1 MKLACRPAALLVA
14 CALLAGGALSG
25 CAALTGADTRG
36 TQVAAA
42 FYPLAFVAERVAG
55 RHAHVVDLTQPGAEP
70 HDLELTIRETAQVAS
85 ADLVVHESGF
95 QAAVDDA
102 VAQNATGAVLD
113 AASVGLE
120 KAPDGRPDPHFWQDP
135 LRMADLGDLV
145 ARRLSTIDPA
155 HQRQFAANAAR
166 LRRQLTALD
175 TAYRQGLAG
184 CRRDTVVVSH
194 DAFGYLRTYGLRIEP
209 VAGLS
214 PGAEPT
220 PADLG
225 RLQSLIRT
233 DGITTVF
240 HERLGSPRVTESL
253 AHDAG
258 VASAVLDPIEGLSDR
273 TSGEDYLSLMRENLT
288 ALEKA
293 NGCP

>member
-1 MKLACRPAALLVA
+1 MQLARRPAALLVA
-14 CALLAGGALSG
+14 GALVAGGALTG

-42 FYPLAFVAERVAG
+42 FYPLQFVAQRVAG
-55 RHAHVVDLTQPGAEP
+55 GHAQVVDLTQPGAEP
-70 HDLELTIRETAQVAS
+70 HDLELTIRETAQVAQ

-102 VAQNATGAVLD
+102 VAQNATGAAVD
-113 AASVGLE
+113 AADVGLE
-120 KAPDGRPDPHFWQDP
+120 RDPSGRPDPHFWQDP
-135 LRMADLGDLV
+135 LRMADLGDRV
-145 ARRLSTIDPA
+145 ARRLAAIDPA
-155 HQRQFAANAAR
+155 HARQFDAHAAR

-175 TAYRQGLAG
+175 AAYRTGLSG
-184 CRRDTVVVSH
+184 CRRDTIVVSH
-194 DAFGYLRTYGLRIEP
+194 DAFGYLRKYGLRIEP

-214 PGAEPT
+214 PDAEPT

-225 RLQSLIRT
+225 RLQALIRT

-253 AHDAG
+253 ARDAG
-258 VASAVLDPIEGLSDR
+258 ITSAVLDPIEGLSNQ

-288 ALEKA
+288 AIEKA
-293 NGCP
+293 DGCP